1 MNELLVKQ
9 KLESFLIEDIGT
21 GDLSA
26 ENIFPK
32 EKHGHAIFQAK
43 ADGVLAGVQIINAIY
58 QLLDSQINVTLHK
71 HDGEDI
77 VSGETIAEVTG
88 PVQSILTG
96 ERVILNLLQRMSGI
110 ATITHDAVKRL
121 AQPKIRVCDTR
132 KTTPGLRIFE
142 KYAVTCGG
150 GFNHRFGLYDGVMIK
165 DNHIAFA
172 SSIEKAVQHV
182 RRKLGPMV
190 KIEVETESISDV
202 KEAVK
207 AGADIIMFDN
217 QTPETVAKWNS
228 LVPDDIL
235 TEASGNITL
244 ENIATYRDTGVDLIS
259 LGYLT
264 HSAVAL
270 DISLGGI

>member
-1 MNELLVKQ
+1 MNELLIKQ

-21 GDLSA
+21 SDLSA

-32 EKHGHAIFQAK
+32 KKHGHAIFQAK
-43 ADGVLAGVQIINAIY
+43 ADGVLAGLQIINATY

-71 HDGEDI
+71 HDGEKI

-121 AQPKIRVCDTR
+121 AQPDIRVCDTR

-165 DNHIAFA
+165 DNHITFA
-172 SSIEKAVQHV
+172 GSIEKAVHHV
-182 RRKLGPMV
+182 RHKLGPMV

-202 KEAVK
+202 NDAVS

-217 QTPETVAKWNS
+217 QTPETVTKWNA
-228 LVPDDIL
+228 LVPNDIL
-235 TEASGNITL
+235 TEASGIL
-244 ENIATYRDTGVDLIS
+244 P
-259 LGYLT
+259 
-264 HSAVAL
+264 
-270 DISLGGI
+270 